1 MRIKKSLTQQQIADL
16 LLYSKLKLEI
26 ESKILELFKEI
37 LSLPESDKRAII
49 NAYLKIKERSERGD

>member
-1 MRIKKSLTQQQIADL
+1 M
-16 LLYSKLKLEI
+16 LYSKLKLEI